1 VGSEGGLTGAQQGQQ
16 AGVSLNWGGELPT
29 DKSLS
34 RESRSLLRGDQGD
47 SKGLVGLREGQVLE
61 RMLQSGAGQ
70 LL

>member
-1 VGSEGGLTGAQQGQQ
+1 
-16 AGVSLNWGGELPT
+16 VSLNWGGELPT

-34 RESRSLLRGDQGD
+34 KESRSLLRGDQGD

-61 RMLQSGAGQ
+61 GMLQSGAGQ